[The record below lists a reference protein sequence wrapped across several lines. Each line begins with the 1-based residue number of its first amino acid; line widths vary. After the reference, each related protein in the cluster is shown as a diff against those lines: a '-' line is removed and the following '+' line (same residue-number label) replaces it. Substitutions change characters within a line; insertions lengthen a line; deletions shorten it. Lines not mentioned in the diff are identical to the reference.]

1 MRDWKEQRFKDNKG
15 RIGSE
20 GVEERR
26 ERIRGYGGG
35 AGKEKELEVAKKRV
49 KIEE

>member
-1 MRDWKEQRFKDNKG
+1 MG
-15 RIGSE
+15 
-20 GVEERR
+20 RR

-35 AGKEKELEVAKKRV
+35 EGKERELEVAKKRV